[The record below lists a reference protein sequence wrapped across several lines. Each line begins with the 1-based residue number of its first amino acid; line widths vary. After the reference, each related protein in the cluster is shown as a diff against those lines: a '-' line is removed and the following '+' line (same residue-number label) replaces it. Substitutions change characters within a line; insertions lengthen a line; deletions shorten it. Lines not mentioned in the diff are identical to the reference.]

1 MRYISVDM
9 CSSKVFYNFST
20 LINALINIYV
30 NEYITIDFKII
41 EIGMI

>member
-1 MRYISVDM
+1 MKIFQ
-9 CSSKVFYNFST
+9 CLNANSSANVYF
-20 LINALINIYV
+20 